1 MDEFHT
7 LSRFSFRRPQ
17 CRSFCVESN
26 ARSTFRF
33 NGLMMPIRANI
44 VGPPSASAALIEV
57 GNSINADHHSLAMIE
72 EKSRRSKLVSDG

>member
-1 MDEFHT
+1 
-7 LSRFSFRRPQ
+7 
-17 CRSFCVESN
+17 
-26 ARSTFRF
+26 
-33 NGLMMPIRANI
+33 MMPIRVNI